1 MMMDSIEKAMSG
13 RPLDSTVPPQAAA
26 RLPFSRQKEDTIEK
40 TVGMANDPTVVRVIE
55 PTANKRTQR
64 SVTLDMERMRSAG
77 LLVVDTQRSQIKEEY
92 RHIKRSLL
100 MNIDGKGA
108 TVTKH
113 ANLVVVTSARPGEGK
128 TFTACNLALSIATE
142 RNRTVLLVDADVLR
156 PSVTKT
162 LGFEA
167 EHGLV
172 DFLIDDQME
181 LADVLVNTSIPALTV
196 LPAGSKHHL
205 SAELLASD
213 NMRRLTSEMSQRYP
227 DRILIFDAPPLLATT
242 EASILTSLMGQ
253 VVMVV
258 EAERTPQSQV
268 KEALAM
274 LDPNQIIGFVLN
286 KTRNVLVSNY
296 PGYSYGYQYA
306 HGSEEDSEVR

>member
-1 MMMDSIEKAMSG
+1 MDSIEKAMSG
-13 RPLDSTVPPQAAA
+13 RSLGSIAPPPITAHSA
-26 RLPFSRQKEDTIEK
+26 FSNSGDVIERA
-40 TVGMANDPTVVRVIE
+40 TGMANDPTVVRVTE
-55 PTANKRTQR
+55 SAANKRTQR
-64 SVTLDMERMRSAG
+64 SVTLDMERVRSAG
-77 LLVVDTQRSQIKEEY
+77 LMVVDARRSQIKEEY

-108 TVTKH
+108 TIAKH
-113 ANLVVVTSARPGEGK
+113 ANLVGVTSARPGEGK

-156 PSVTKT
+156 PSVTKM

-172 DFLIDDQME
+172 DFLIDDQLE
-181 LADVLVNTSIPALTV
+181 LADVLINTSIPALTV

-213 NMRRLTSEMSQRYP
+213 NMQRLTTEMSQRYP
-227 DRILIFDAPPLLATT
+227 DRIVIFDSPPLLATT
-242 EASILTSLMGQ
+242 EAGILASLMGQ
-253 VVMVV
+253 VIMVV

-268 KEALAM
+268 KEALAT
-274 LDPNQIIGFVLN
+274 LDPNQVIGFVLN
-286 KTRNVLVSNY
+286 KTRNVLASNY
-296 PGYSYGYQYA
+296 PGYGYGYQYTQS
-306 HGSEEDSEVR
+306 SEEDSEIR